1 MHQVGSIAAFVL
13 AFVWLLPWSD
23 VILRR
28 HPKWNRVIKWIV
40 FSVYVLA
47 NLRETLLFR
56 KVLPQ
61 VNVRLTPF
69 HIHSTMLWEVARRL
83 AQGVFHWKNLR
94 GLEEI
99 LLNILL
105 YVPLGYLLPWIF
117 PKLRTKRQT
126 GRHSADFYKNG
137 AKERYALLSGRVVLV
152 GMVCTLATEIIQWS
166 ARIGTFEVDDLIN
179 NTLGCMIGCVL
190 YELAVRA
197 ARKIGQRKRLRT
209 DET

>member
-1 MHQVGSIAAFVL
+1 MRQVGIIAAFVL
-13 AFVWLLPWSD
+13 MLVWLLPWAD
-23 VILRR
+23 VLLRR
-28 HPKWNRVIKWIV
+28 QAKWNRVIKWIV

-61 VNVRLTPF
+61 INVRLTPF
-69 HIHSTMLWEVARRL
+69 YIHTVMFREIVQRLML
-83 AQGVFHWKNLR
+83 GTPDWKNLR

-105 YVPLGYLLPWIF
+105 YVPLGYLLPWLF
-117 PKLRTKRQT
+117 PKFRIKRQV

-137 AKERYALLSGRVVLV
+137 AKERYALLSGRVVLI

-179 NTLGCMIGCVL
+179 NTLGCVIGCVL